1 MGVSQ
6 LPPIIK
12 KTKGVLASGL
22 KEKRAH
28 VDLLSLCFGTMRGMC
43 YNSLATTIRKAAVD
57 EAVVPNTPN
66 IKKRPAIEELG
77 PQSSLKRIKNV
88 KASTVKKTPAVT
100 STTSMSVTQFLSNIK
115 PSKERLP
122 KNESRV
128 SMQGCWSD
136 DS

>member
-1 MGVSQ
+1 
-6 LPPIIK
+6 
-12 KTKGVLASGL
+12 
-22 KEKRAH
+22 
-28 VDLLSLCFGTMRGMC
+28 MC